1 MGWKFW
7 KTGRFGKTG
16 KSDPWL
22 SPEALQ
28 AQGPLPRGVE
38 AMPGAPAP
46 GASALP
52 DHADDDP
59 APGGAPA

>member
-7 KTGRFGKTG
+7 KSSTTGTSGAG
-16 KSDPWL
+16 V

-28 AQGPLPRGVE
+28 AQGPLPGGVE

-52 DHADDDP
+52 EHGDDDP
-59 APGGAPA
+59 APRGGAPA

>member
-7 KTGRFGKTG
+7 KTSKTG
-16 KSDPWL
+16 KSGAGL

-28 AQGPLPRGVE
+28 AQGPLPGGVE
-38 AMPGAPAP
+38 AMPGSPAP

-52 DHADDDP
+52 DHGDDDS
-59 APGGAPA
+59 APGGGAPA

>member
-7 KTGRFGKTG
+7 KTSKTG
-16 KSDPWL
+16 KHDAWV

-28 AQGPLPRGVE
+28 AQGPLTGGVE

-46 GASALP
+46 LASALP
-52 DHADDDP
+52 DHSEDDP
-59 APGGAPA
+59 DPGGGAPV

>member
-7 KTGRFGKTG
+7 KTSKTG
-16 KSDPWL
+16 KSEGWL

-28 AQGPLPRGVE
+28 AQGPLPRGVD

-59 APGGAPA
+59 VPGGGAPA

>member
-7 KTGRFGKTG
+7 KTSKTG
-16 KSDPWL
+16 KSGAGL

-28 AQGPLPRGVE
+28 AQGPLPGGVE
-38 AMPGAPAP
+38 AMPGSPAP

-52 DHADDDP
+52 DHVDDDP
-59 APGGAPA
+59 APGGGAPA

>member
-28 AQGPLPRGVE
+28 AQGPLPGGVE
-38 AMPGAPAP
+38 AMPG
-46 GASALP
+46 S
-52 DHADDDP
+52 P
-59 APGGAPA
+59 APGGGAPT

>member
-7 KTGRFGKTG
+7 STSKARRPDAG
-16 KSDPWL
+16 L

-28 AQGPLPRGVE
+28 AQGPLPGGVE

-46 GASALP
+46 AASAPP
-52 DHADDDP
+52 DHADDDL
-59 APGGAPA
+59 APGGGAPT

>member
-7 KTGRFGKTG
+7 KKVG
-16 KSDPWL
+16 KSDAGL

-28 AQGPLPRGVE
+28 ARGPLPGGVE

-52 DHADDDP
+52 DHGDEDP
-59 APGGAPA
+59 APGGGAPA